1 MLIMTATMFAFA
13 GVYALIATMIGDKSG
28 AIAAALR
35 NGSTDQTGGVTASRC
50 LSRA

>member
-13 GVYALIATMIGDKSG
+13 GVYALIATMVGDNQG

-35 NGSTDQTGGVTASRC
+35 NDAAVQAGGVTASRC

>member
-1 MLIMTATMFAFA
+1 MLIMTATTFAFA
-13 GVYALIATMIGDKSG
+13 GVYALIATMIGDKSS

-35 NGSTDQTGGVTASRC
+35 NESAGQAGDVTASRC

>member
-1 MLIMTATMFAFA
+1 MLTMTVTMFAFA
-13 GVYALIATMIGDKSG
+13 GVYALLGSMLGDSRS

-35 NGSTDQTGGVTASRC
+35 NGAANQMGGSTASRC

>member
-1 MLIMTATMFAFA
+1 MLIMTTTMFAFA
-13 GVYALIATMIGDKSG
+13 GVYALIATMVGNNRG

-35 NGSTDQTGGVTASRC
+35 NNAAGQATGATVSRC